1 MLFGGTFLFV
11 ISACSFCYKREMA
24 DSQRGEWRI
33 DVVKSGRELNAVAN
47 NLADSERIAALNKS
61 KAGHLGE

>member
-1 MLFGGTFLFV
+1 MLFGGTFVFV
-11 ISACSFCYKREMA
+11 ISACSLCYKREMA

-33 DVVKSGRELNAVAN
+33 EIVKSGRGLNAVAD